1 MPKEALSQSPASE
14 FLQMRTNISRSSYG
28 QILNNSERWSRFK
41 PDDLVFGEWQ
51 KILGYDINNLKHMR
65 LTDFIAIGLVNLQ
78 NQIYPENSFTSEEKR
93 ILRITANIHD
103 LPESLT
109 GDKNFELKT
118 EDDEDLELKN
128 MNFIINDIQ
137 LEIDESVT
145 KQIIDILKDKNS
157 KLGKAF
163 NVIERI
169 GYFRTGIK
177 AWNKTKNQNEQ
188 ITNGLYWLSHNVLLN
203 QIPALINYSKDF
215 ALSEYA
221 LHFYEQEITQIFNGI
236 LETNFDNYDSIEK
249 ENKLNQ
255 FREASKIWTEWI
267 SQNPK
272 ISFKTKR

>member
-1 MPKEALSQSPASE
+1 MSKETFSQLPASE
-14 FLQMRTNISRSSYG
+14 FLQMRTKISQSSYG

-51 KILGYDINNLKHMR
+51 KILGYDVNNLKHMR
-65 LTDFIAIGLVNLQ
+65 LTDFITIGLVNLQ
-78 NQIYPENSFTSEEKR
+78 NKIYPENSFTPEEKR

-137 LEIDESVT
+137 LEIDESAT

-177 AWNKTKNQNEQ
+177 AWKKASNQNDQ
-188 ITNGLYWLSHNVLLN
+188 TTNGLYWLIHNVLLN
-203 QIPALINYSKDF
+203 QIPPLINYSKDF
-215 ALSEYA
+215 ALAEYA
-221 LHFYEQEITQIFNGI
+221 LHFYKSDITQIFNEI
-236 LETNFDNYDSIEK
+236 PKTSFDNYSLNEREVK
-249 ENKLNQ
+249 SNQ
-255 FREASKIWTEWI
+255 FREASKIWTDWI

-272 ISFKTKR
+272 ISFETKR

>member
-118 EDDEDLELKN
+118 NDDEDLELKN

-137 LEIDESVT
+137 LEIDESAT
-145 KQIIDILKDKNS
+145 KQIINILKDKNS

-177 AWNKTKNQNEQ
+177 AWKKTKNQNEPT
-188 ITNGLYWLSHNVLLN
+188 TNGLHWLSQNVLLN
-203 QIPALINYSKDF
+203 QIPSLIDYSKDF
-215 ALSEYA
+215 ALAEYA
-221 LHFYEQEITQIFNGI
+221 LHFYKSDITQIFNG
-236 LETNFDNYDSIEK
+236 TPQTSFDNYDLSEREI
-249 ENKLNQ
+249 KLNQ
-255 FREASKIWTEWI
+255 FREASKVWTEWI

-272 ISFKTKR
+272 ISFETKR